1 LAFRE
6 LLSEEFTPYAFLAPA
21 QLDLL
26 ERHYLLLERWNRTLN
41 LTRID
46 GLLENVTLNYCE
58 SLVLGLKLPPGPLR
72 IADVGS
78 GAGFP
83 GIPAAIIRPD
93 LHLTLIESHQRKC
106 VFLREAISGIPNV
119 RVFPGRAEACLESFD
134 WITARAVLPARVLTL
149 GLAPN
154 CALLISRSAALPD
167 SEVFELPWGRD
178 RIINMFHVER
188 GPQHP

>member
-1 LAFRE
+1 MAFRE
-6 LLSEEFTPYAFLAPA
+6 LLSEEFTPYAVLSPV
-21 QLDLL
+21 QLDFLK
-26 ERHYLLLERWNRTLN
+26 RHYLLLQRWNRTLN
-41 LTRID
+41 LTRMD
-46 GLLENVTLNYCE
+46 DLAESVRLNYCE
-58 SLVLGLKLPPGPLR
+58 SLFLGLKLPPGPLR

-83 GIPAAIIRPD
+83 GIPTAIIRPD

-106 VFLREAISGIPNV
+106 VFLREAVSGIPNV
-119 RVFPGRAEACLESFD
+119 RVFPGRAEACPERFD
-134 WITARAVLPARVLTL
+134 WIVARAVLPAFVRTL

-154 CALLISRSAALPD
+154 CAVLISRNAALPD

-188 GPQHP
+188 

>member
-6 LLSEEFTPYAFLAPA
+6 LLFEEFRPYATLSLD

-26 ERHYLLLERWNRTLN
+26 EKHFLLLQHWNRTLN

-46 GLLENVTLNYCE
+46 DLLENVRLNYCE
-58 SLVLGLKLPPGPLR
+58 SLFLGLKLPPGPLR

-83 GIPAAIIRPD
+83 GIPIAIIRPD
-93 LHLTLIESHQRKC
+93 LNLTLIESHQRKA
-106 VFLREAISGIPNV
+106 VFLREAIFGIPNV
-119 RVFPGRAEACLESFD
+119 RVFPGRAEACAERFD
-134 WITARAVLPARVLTL
+134 WIVARAVLPTRVRAL

-154 CALLISRSAALPD
+154 SALLISSGAALPG
-167 SEVFELPWGRD
+167 SKVVELPWGRE
-178 RIINMFHVER
+178 RAINMFHVER
-188 GPQHP
+188 P